1 MTYKPLPDNLTIK
14 QSSINGLGLFAT
26 KRIEALTQL
35 GISHIKS
42 PYREERMAWSYK
54 GKHKTLEHKFD
65 NDYIRTPLGG
75 FINHSDTPNCFKGE
89 DENYK
94 KGFAKYLYLWTNRV
108 IEEGEELTVKYTLY
122 NIE

>member
-1 MTYKPLPDNLTIK
+1 MYRPLPEGLIIK
-14 QSSINGLGLFAT
+14 ESSIDGLGLFTT

-35 GISHIKS
+35 GITHIKS
-42 PYREERMAWSYK
+42 PVSAERMSWSYK
-54 GKHKTLEHKFD
+54 GQHKTLEHKFD

-89 DENYK
+89 DIRQYK
-94 KGFAKYLYLWTNRV
+94 GLPKYLYLWTNRV

-122 NIE
+122 KIV